1 MKQPETQTK
10 ESEIELP
17 EETPI
22 IEPSKGEDEMEAV
35 MKGEKAFSICGK
47 RSRDYVQYVVIGRRP
62 KLTYGY
68 TQSHLC

>member
-1 MKQPETQTK
+1 MKEEKKEVKQPETQTK

-35 MKGEKAFSICGK
+35 MKGEKSIFDMWEK
-47 RSRDYVQYVVIGRRP
+47 E
-62 KLTYGY
+62 
-68 TQSHLC
+68 

>member
-1 MKQPETQTK
+1 VKQPETQTK

-35 MKGEKAFSICGK
+35 MKGEKSIFDMWEK
-47 RSRDYVQYVVIGRRP
+47 E
-62 KLTYGY
+62 
-68 TQSHLC
+68 